1 MMKIQKFKLKLLLM
15 LTITS
20 IPIVFMSCLKTS
32 TIKSKEHAQ
41 EITYLISTIKTTKKV
56 EIVNYKSDNKNN
68 LIITLKNKS
77 GENINVNSLA
87 IFKEGSKTGELIREK
102 LNRFKT
108 KTFYLKIKI
117 NTKRKNILY
126 IFEKN
131 NKEKQFKT
139 KIIKINST

>member
-1 MMKIQKFKLKLLLM
+1 M
-15 LTITS
+15 LTIPS
-20 IPIVFMSCLKTS
+20 ISIVFMSCFKTS

-56 EIVNYKSDNKNN
+56 EIVNYKSDSKNN

-77 GENINVNSLA
+77 EENINANSLA

-102 LNRFKT
+102 LNGFET

-126 IFEKN
+126 IFEK
-131 NKEKQFKT
+131 Q
-139 KIIKINST
+139 

>member
-15 LTITS
+15 LTIPS
-20 IPIVFMSCLKTS
+20 ISIVFMSCLKTS

-56 EIVNYKSDNKNN
+56 EIVNYKSDSKNN

-77 GENINVNSLA
+77 EENINANSLA
-87 IFKEGSKTGELIREK
+87 IFKEVSKTGELIREK
-102 LNRFKT
+102 LNGFET

-126 IFEKN
+126 IFK
-131 NKEKQFKT
+131 KQ
-139 KIIKINST
+139 

>member
-1 MMKIQKFKLKLLLM
+1 MKIQKFKLKLLLM

-20 IPIVFMSCLKTS
+20 ISIVFMSYLKTS

-41 EITYLISTIKTTKKV
+41 EITYLISTIKTSKKV
-56 EIVNYKSDNKNN
+56 EIINYKSYSKNN

-77 GENINVNSLA
+77 GEIINANSLI
-87 IFKEGSKTGELIREK
+87 IFKEDSKKGELIREK
-102 LNRFKT
+102 LNGFET

-126 IFEKN
+126 IFEK
-131 NKEKQFKT
+131 
-139 KIIKINST
+139 